1 MLHNERLL
9 CKERMS
15 WVLEKNCSSFV
26 LAGSKLGRQPP
37 KVSVNFFCLALG
49 LSPPFQT
56 CRRECSIDVIQ
67 KVTTSLP
74 FIFEWKR
81 DSSLG
86 KACLVPT
93 DSDTSGQKGFSDH
106 WIQVFILGMWKQ
118 RQWEGKETSF
128 KLHRQ

>member
-1 MLHNERLL
+1 MT
-9 CKERMS
+9 

-26 LAGSKLGRQPP
+26 LAGSKLDRQPP

-49 LSPPFQT
+49 LSPPFPDLQKRT
-56 CRRECSIDVIQ
+56 CSLDVIQ

-86 KACLVPT
+86 KACLVHT

-106 WIQVFILGMWKQ
+106 
-118 RQWEGKETSF
+118 
-128 KLHRQ
+128 